1 MSTSPEGIIV
11 NEWPDPAPLAPC
23 EKDVPTLSLDMLPQP
38 IADFVDDVSQR
49 LSISLDLPAG
59 AVIAMVG
66 AAIGRSIQIQPQA
79 PGNPWT
85 IPPNLWCCLI
95 AESGWGKSPVI
106 SAA

>member
-1 MSTSPEGIIV
+1 
-11 NEWPDPAPLAPC
+11 
-23 EKDVPTLSLDMLPQP
+23 VPTLGLDMLPQS
-38 IADFVDDVSQR
+38 IADFVDDISQR

-59 AVIAMVG
+59 AVIAMLG

-85 IPPNLWCCLI
+85 IPPNLWCCMI

-106 SAA
+106 